1 MCKEGSRNSQDAV
14 RAVKVVVTT
23 AHTKL
28 KITAKLHEHYRA
40 LWQKRVLCTY
50 IDEDHNLEAFEGLA
64 HFVKSLRV
72 VTAGDLLQHLPKERQ
87 GSEGWDFANRDGN
100 IVRPHEGK
108 AQK

>member
-1 MCKEGSRNSQDAV
+1 MNSV
-14 RAVKVVVTT
+14 VLNECHVSFLMVVVM
-23 AHTKL
+23 APCFSL
-28 KITAKLHEHYRA
+28 GNYR
-40 LWQKRVLCTY
+40 CHCGPNYY

-87 GSEGWDFANRDGN
+87 GSEGWDFANRAGN